1 MARVS
6 IASLASF
13 AAGAASFFYYD
24 RVVLRKT
31 LAPPA
36 PAQGP
41 AQPAPLPPPP
51 AGRART
57 PPPAPLPAPQPVAK
71 TPEVLKPFSP
81 TAVADAVA
89 AAVMNALP
97 PEVKEL
103 FPYGLPSTDNYPAL
117 YWRDLYLNATFSSA
131 HAVMQART
139 T

>member
-1 MARVS
+1 MARVAV
-6 IASLASF
+6 ASLASF

-24 RVVLRKT
+24 RVVLKKT

-41 AQPAPLPPPP
+41 AE
-51 AGRART
+51 
-57 PPPAPLPAPQPVAK
+57 PAPLPAPQPVAK

-103 FPYGLPSTDNYPAL
+103 FPYGLPSTDN
-117 YWRDLYLNATFSSA
+117 
-131 HAVMQART
+131 
-139 T
+139 

>member
-1 MARVS
+1 MARVAF
-6 IASLASF
+6 ASLASF

-24 RVVLRKT
+24 RVVLKKAP
-31 LAPPA
+31 APPA
-36 PAQGP
+36 PPAQGP

-51 AGRART
+51 AGRA
-57 PPPAPLPAPQPVAK
+57 PPPPPPLPVPQPVAK

-103 FPYGLPSTDNYPAL
+103 FPYGLPSKEI
-117 YWRDLYLNATFSSA
+117 
-131 HAVMQART
+131 
-139 T
+139 